1 MRSALDK
8 VSLWVSKAT
17 GVVVVFLACVLV
29 ASILISIVFRYIVGA
44 ALSWPEE
51 ISLMDFAWLV
61 LLTGTIGVREGFH
74 VRLVLLQDRLPA
86 GARAA
91 LQRLIDLAIGVF
103 GGILVYAGRDLVV
116 RTQENL
122 TPTLRLPTDLV
133 NWSAPVCGALIV
145 LHTLARLA
153 NPAREEEES
162 RE

>member
-1 MRSALDK
+1 M

-29 ASILISIVFRYIVGA
+29 TSILISIVFRYIVGA

-74 VRLVLLQDRLPA
+74 VRLVLLQDRLPSR
-86 GARAA
+86 ARAV
-91 LQRLIDLAIGVF
+91 LQRIIDLAIGVF

-145 LHTLARLA
+145 LHILARLA
-153 NPAREEEES
+153 NPERKEEET